1 MLHKLL
7 IDGYT
12 ISKIVLLRCS
22 QTYTRLCKDMFFE
35 LSTPKYE
42 FEKNSIFIMR
52 KKNIRNLFEKH
63 LKNVWIEF
71 EKYLKASLC
80 YWHTSFYK
88 AVKITH
94 NDILVRRH
102 DIIACSCMRH
112 STLASAHYC
121 CDIIV
126 FWGYKI
132 ILYGRI
138 SQEIQ
143 LTDIWQ
149 MLFIGIKIWQEF
161 DSGLTRVD
169 KNLTRGWQES
179 ERVDK
184 NLTRGW
190 QEFDSGWQIFDKHR
204 VSHWLYAIYLILT
217 FC

>member
-42 FEKNSIFIMR
+42 FEKKSIFIMR
-52 KKNIRNLFEKH
+52 KKNIRNLFERH

-71 EKYLKASLC
+71 EKYLKTSLY
-80 YWHTSFYK
+80 YWYTGFYK
-88 AVKITH
+88 SCQITH

-102 DIIACSCMRH
+102 GIIACSCMRH

-126 FWGYKI
+126 FGGTK
-132 ILYGRI
+132 LYYMG
-138 SQEIQ
+138 
-143 LTDIWQ
+143 
-149 MLFIGIKIWQEF
+149 
-161 DSGLTRVD
+161 
-169 KNLTRGWQES
+169 
-179 ERVDK
+179 
-184 NLTRGW
+184 
-190 QEFDSGWQIFDKHR
+190 
-204 VSHWLYAIYLILT
+204 
-217 FC
+217 